1 MGQTLGGLVVHSGH
15 LPLSPLR
22 VFASRFGQNEGFG
35 IIAEEGGLV
44 LDEHKKEDGNTG
56 ERRPVMSPFCPC
68 LTISVSVLH
77 TCVYIY
83 RYITTPPPPSTE
95 YGVHCLLS
103 CFRPWPLV
111 AKLTSVSG

>member
-56 ERRPVMSPFCPC
+56 ETAGHVFF
-68 LTISVSVLH
+68 LSVSHYFGL
-77 TCVYIY
+77 C
-83 RYITTPPPPSTE
+83 ST
-95 YGVHCLLS
+95 YV
-103 CFRPWPLV
+103 
-111 AKLTSVSG
+111 